1 MQVDIKAAG
10 IELTDAIRGF
20 VQEKLDTLD
29 AKTAR
34 FGEVV
39 RAEVEVG
46 KTTAHHK
53 KGPVFRAEIH
63 VRLPGKVVYVE
74 AVHEDL
80 YTAITDAK
88 RSAEGMIVK
97 YKEEYDDRKKRG
109 GDGS

>member
-1 MQVDIKAAG
+1 MQVDIKATG
-10 IELTDAIRGF
+10 IELTDAIRSF
-20 VQEKLDTLD
+20 VQEKMDSLD

-46 KTTAHHK
+46 KTTGHHQ

-63 VRLPGKVVYVE
+63 VRLPGKTVYVE

-80 YTAITDAK
+80 YTSIVDARK
-88 RSAEGMIVK
+88 EAEREIVQ
-97 YKEEYDDRKKRG
+97 YKEEYQDKKKGR
-109 GDGS
+109 S